1 MTVTV
6 PTSEAQYGYVV
17 GRVIRALG
25 DTTDVDD
32 KPDAVAATGKVTF
45 TPKSSLGRT
54 SDYSAFIVREK
65 IDAPLD
71 AQGNLVRY
79 EGATPAGIALTVGA
93 YRVEFTLNSG
103 SIPGFDIEVT
113 AGHTQAAPLDLVT
126 AAPHVPPTGVT
137 ANTLL
142 VPAGAVVGQVLGWS
156 ASGLDWVDMAGGGG
170 AVSSVAGRAGDVVLS
185 SADLTDAASLATDA
199 ELTAGLAGKANT
211 SHSHTAANI
220 SDSTAT
226 GRTLMTAATATA
238 ARAAISAAPVLGA
251 DDNYVTD
258 AEKAALHAH
267 SNKAALDL
275 VSGTNTGDQTLSG
288 LGGAPASGQFAT
300 HTLTAAASVTL
311 SADYPAQALAMTTD
325 TTLVAPT
332 VTDSTAIVFLLSGAF
347 APTWWAE
354 IKWAGGTPATYASAG
369 TLYHLLKLGASWFAS
384 GQAYS

>member
-1 MTVTV
+1 MTVTI

-32 KPDAVAATGKVTF
+32 KPDAVAAVGKVTF
-45 TPKSSLGRT
+45 TPKDSLGRT
-54 SDYSAFIVREK
+54 TDYSAFIVREK
-65 IDAPLD
+65 LDAPLD

-93 YRVEFTLNSG
+93 YRVEYTLTSG
-103 SIPGFDIEVT
+103 SIPSFDIEVT

-126 AAPHVPPTGVT
+126 AAPYVPPSGVT
-137 ANTLL
+137 VQTLL

-347 APTWWAE
+347 TPTWWAE